1 MLPPQEKTPMT
12 GTLLRGKAGW
22 DGGDRT
28 DGMPPRAEMQES
40 REALSVQGFA
50 PTFTPRMPRGLGAR
64 ETSGFFVMFT
74 TKPHSLQPE
83 DKEPPPS
90 FLPQTENTQTWRS

>member
-40 REALSVQGFA
+40 REDLSVQGFA
-50 PTFTPRMPRGLGAR
+50 PTFTPRMPRGLRGSR
-64 ETSGFFVMFT
+64 NIRILCDV
-74 TKPHSLQPE
+74 HH
-83 DKEPPPS
+83 
-90 FLPQTENTQTWRS
+90 QTPLTAA